1 MSEGTPYYPA
11 PQGPDDGDANKG
23 PSDGSQSEQIR
34 HRSVGARAPEAVAR
48 GVFSTGAIV
57 ITGQTEFVLDFV
69 QCMGRPHHVVARV
82 VIPHHVMGRFI
93 AALEDNLKCFADN
106 FGPPTA
112 MPKPDNPRRPS
123 IQEIYD
129 DLKLSDDVLSG
140 SYANSVADSGHSPA
154 EFSFDFITN
163 FFPHSAVLCRVYVS
177 APQVPPLLD
186 SLRNTYRQFQSR
198 ANPGIA
204 DNDPPQRDDQSPG

>member
-11 PQGPDDGDANKG
+11 PQGPDEGDANKG

-34 HRSVGARAPEAVAR
+34 HRSVGARVPEAVAR

-69 QCMGRPHHVVARV
+69 QRMGRPHHVVARV

-93 AALEDNLKCFADN
+93 AALEDNLKRFADK

-112 MPKPDNPRRPS
+112 MPKPENPRRPS

-140 SYANSVADSGHSPA
+140 SYANSVLIGHSPA

-163 FFPHSAVLCRVYVS
+163 FFPHSAVSRRVYVS

-198 ANPGIA
+198 AQQ
-204 DNDPPQRDDQSPG
+204 PPSEEPPSGEQHE